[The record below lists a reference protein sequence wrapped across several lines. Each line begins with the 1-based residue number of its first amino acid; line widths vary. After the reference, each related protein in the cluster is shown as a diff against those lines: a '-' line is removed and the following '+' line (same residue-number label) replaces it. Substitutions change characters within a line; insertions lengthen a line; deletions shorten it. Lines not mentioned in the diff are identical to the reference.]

1 MVDGIKQPLVQLSLM
16 QTEDGSGTQSFTYKW
31 VSFKEN
37 YMEFQANLT
46 DFDKISVVRKDVMM
60 AKFNGSQ
67 YLRTPYDATFV

>member
-1 MVDGIKQPLVQLSLM
+1 
-16 QTEDGSGTQSFTYKW
+16 
-31 VSFKEN
+31 
-37 YMEFQANLT
+37 MEFQANLT